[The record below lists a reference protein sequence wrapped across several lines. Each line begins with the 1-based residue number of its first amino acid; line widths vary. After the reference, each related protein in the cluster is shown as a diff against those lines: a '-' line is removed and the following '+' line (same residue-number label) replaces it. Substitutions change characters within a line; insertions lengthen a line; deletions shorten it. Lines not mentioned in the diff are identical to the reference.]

1 MVTKGLS
8 QVSAGK
14 YSRRNTE
21 DLRGMQMERSNED
34 SRVILAIRYSTVQ
47 GRMGFHCRS
56 TDSKIHFVQ
65 FPSIAESV

>member
-21 DLRGMQMERSNED
+21 DLGGMQRERINED
-34 SRVILAIRYSTVQ
+34 SRVILAIRYSTMQ
-47 GRMGFHCRS
+47 GRTGFHCRN
-56 TDSKIHFVQ
+56 TDSKMHFVP